1 MQEYACKSERAL
13 KPVPLFCYY
22 LYENAELH
30 LKDLAA
36 NLAKNNHQ
44 YQHLN

>member
-13 KPVPLFCYY
+13 KPVPLLFYY
-22 LYENAELH
+22 LSENTELH

-36 NLAKNNHQ
+36 NLAKNDHQ